1 MADTPTY
8 DEFQKRIEALEKAET
23 TLKKNEKKV
32 KQAGFEKRKLENQ
45 LQQVYK
51 MEAMDTF
58 AGGIAHDFNNIL
70 AVILGN
76 AEIAIDD
83 DPDWE
88 QVQCS
93 LQEIRKVCL
102 RAKALVKGI
111 LAFSRQDRQALKS
124 IRITSIIKES
134 IKFLRSSIPSTIDIH
149 HQISN
154 LSFPILSN
162 PVHINQVMMNLCA
175 NAFQAMQEE
184 GGVLTISLNEVMVEQ
199 DEKDRLRRNM
209 RPGQYAHLSVGD
221 TGCGMDPKIQKR
233 IFDPYFTTKSSGE
246 GTGMGLA
253 LVHGIIKNHGG
264 EIFVKSELNKGSVFD
279 VYFPRA
285 EIKPAD
291 MVVIPSE
298 TSPTGSERILLIDD
312 EEPVIRVTDK
322 ILKNLG
328 YDVTPVQNS
337 QEALTL
343 FRSDPDQFDLV
354 ITDTTM
360 PKMTGVELSEALM
373 TLRADLPIILCTG
386 YSEKISQKKADAL
399 GVKGLLMKP
408 ITKSEMATMVRQ
420 ALDTS

>member
-1 MADTPTY
+1 M
-8 DEFQKRIEALEKAET
+8 
-23 TLKKNEKKV
+23 
-32 KQAGFEKRKLENQ
+32 
-45 LQQVYK
+45 
-51 MEAMDTF
+51 
-58 AGGIAHDFNNIL
+58 
-70 AVILGN
+70 
-76 AEIAIDD
+76 
-83 DPDWE
+83 
-88 QVQCS
+88 
-93 LQEIRKVCL
+93 
-102 RAKALVKGI
+102 
-111 LAFSRQDRQALKS
+111 
-124 IRITSIIKES
+124 
-134 IKFLRSSIPSTIDIH
+134 
-149 HQISN
+149 
-154 LSFPILSN
+154 
-162 PVHINQVMMNLCA
+162 
-175 NAFQAMQEE
+175 
-184 GGVLTISLNEVMVEQ
+184 
-199 DEKDRLRRNM
+199 
-209 RPGQYAHLSVGD
+209 
-221 TGCGMDPKIQKR
+221 
-233 IFDPYFTTKSSGE
+233 
-246 GTGMGLA
+246 
-253 LVHGIIKNHGG
+253 
-264 EIFVKSELNKGSVFD
+264 FD

-285 EIKPAD
+285 ETKPAD

-328 YDVTPVQNS
+328 YDVTAVQNS